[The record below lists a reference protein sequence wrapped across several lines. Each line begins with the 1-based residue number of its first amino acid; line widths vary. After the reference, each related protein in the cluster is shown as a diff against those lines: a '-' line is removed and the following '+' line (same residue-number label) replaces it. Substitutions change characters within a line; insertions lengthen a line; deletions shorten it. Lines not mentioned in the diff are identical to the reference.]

1 MLPKIPRVLGV
12 GIIWTCL
19 FGKGGF
25 FPHYSG
31 TRTAMP
37 NQQSPSSCVLRAV
50 LPQELS
56 QLSLAPSTTVTTT
69 YHRGPAC
76 RQEPCCCRA
85 PGHSE
90 HSVLVWSTTV
100 SLLKDQLGQ
109 TWFWFASI
117 LFKGMEASDFFVK
130 IMDFF
135 STQVKIHQGSAYSV
149 HRYLG
154 FQHQTRAKN
163 HCASQTA
170 LQHWRAWGN
179 IP

>member
-1 MLPKIPRVLGV
+1 MDFSPIIQVPGQQCQTSRVHPPVFSGLYSHRSCHSCPSPLPPLSPPRTTEVL
-12 GIIWTCL
+12 
-19 FGKGGF
+19 
-25 FPHYSG
+25 
-31 TRTAMP
+31 
-37 NQQSPSSCVLRAV
+37 
-50 LPQELS
+50 
-56 QLSLAPSTTVTTT
+56 
-69 YHRGPAC
+69 AC

-90 HSVLVWSTTV
+90 HSVLVWGTTV
-100 SLLKDQLGQ
+100 SLLEDQLGQ
-109 TWFWFASI
+109 TRFWFTSI

-135 STQVKIHQGSAYSV
+135 SIQVRTHQGSAYSV

-154 FQHQTRAKN
+154 FQHQTRAKK

-179 IP
+179 MP